1 MTAPTRCDL
10 SARKLALI
18 LNGAAGRRDA
28 KARGD
33 SLVDRLRPHVAE
45 LTVYTVQ
52 KGGGVSATVAR
63 AVADGAE
70 IIAALGGDGTQ
81 SAVARAVAGTD
92 VVMGV
97 LPGGTFNYFAR
108 ELGVGDTVEAAV
120 DTLLGGHLRRLDLG
134 AVNGRVFLN
143 NASFGLYPQIL
154 TRREEIYS
162 RWGRTRIAAYWSVF
176 LALRD
181 MRDPMHLS
189 LTVGGVQRD
198 YHTPLAFAA
207 RSAFQL
213 DSMGLDGA
221 QAIRDGH
228 FVLYMAKGKKPL
240 DLMMTALRLGL
251 GRMARG
257 QDFELVVADD
267 ILIETH
273 RRHRRLAF
281 DGEQARMTG
290 PFQLSMQR
298 AGLTVIVPAPA
309 MGSA

>member
-1 MTAPTRCDL
+1 
-10 SARKLALI
+10 
-18 LNGAAGRRDA
+18 
-28 KARGD
+28 
-33 SLVDRLRPHVAE
+33 V
-45 LTVYTVQ
+45 
-52 KGGGVSATVAR
+52 
-63 AVADGAE
+63 
-70 IIAALGGDGTQ
+70 ALGGDGSQ
-81 SAVARAVAGTD
+81 SAVANAVAGTG

-108 ELGVGDTVEAAV
+108 DLGVGDTVDAAV
-120 DTLLGGHLRRLDLG
+120 NTLLGGHVRSLDVG
-134 AVNGRVFLN
+134 AINGRIFLN

-162 RWGRTRIAAYWSVF
+162 RWGRTRIAAYWSVL

-181 MRDPMHLS
+181 MRDPMHMV
-189 LTVGGVQRD
+189 LTVGGEQRD
-198 YHTPLAFAA
+198 FYTPLAFAA

-213 DSMGLDGA
+213 DSMGMDGA
-221 QAIRDGH
+221 QAIREGH
-228 FVLYMAKGKKPL
+228 FVLYMAKGKRPL
-240 DLMMTALRLGL
+240 DLMKTALRLGL

-257 QDFELVVADD
+257 QDFDLVVADD

-298 AGLTVIVPAPA
+298 AGLSVIVPAPGA
-309 MGSA
+309 EAV

>member
-1 MTAPTRCDL
+1 M
-10 SARKLALI
+10 ALI
-18 LNGAAGRRDA
+18 LNGAAGKRDA
-28 KARGD
+28 KARSDG
-33 SLVDRLRPHVAE
+33 LADRLRPHVAE
-45 LTVYTVQ
+45 LVVYTVP
-52 KGGGVSATVAR
+52 KGGGVAATAAR
-63 AVADGAE
+63 AVADGAG
-70 IIAALGGDGTQ
+70 ILVALGGDGSQ
-81 SAVARAVAGTD
+81 SAVANAVAGTG

-108 ELGVGDTVEAAV
+108 DLVVGDTVDAAV
-120 DTLLGGHLRRLDLG
+120 NTLLGGHVRSLDVG
-134 AVNGRVFLN
+134 AINGRIFLN

-162 RWGRTRIAAYWSVF
+162 RWGRTRIAAYWSVL

-181 MRDPMHLS
+181 MRDPMHMV
-189 LTVGGVQRD
+189 LTVGGEQRD
-198 YHTPLAFAA
+198 FYTPLAFAA

-213 DSMGLDGA
+213 DSMGMDGA
-221 QAIRDGH
+221 QAIREGH
-228 FVLYMAKGKKPL
+228 FVLYMAKGKRPL
-240 DLMMTALRLGL
+240 DLMKTALRLGL

-257 QDFELVVADD
+257 QDFDLVVADD

-298 AGLTVIVPAPA
+298 AGLSVIVPAPGA
-309 MGSA
+309 EAV